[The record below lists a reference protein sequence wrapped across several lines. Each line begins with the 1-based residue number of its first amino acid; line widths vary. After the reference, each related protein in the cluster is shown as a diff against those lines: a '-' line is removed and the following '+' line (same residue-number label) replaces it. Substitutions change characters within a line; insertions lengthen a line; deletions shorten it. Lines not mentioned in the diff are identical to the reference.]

1 VIREVFVTLSALAGL
16 IAEEPGAGQTGD
28 SGGDS
33 IVNVGKIYPAVA
45 EEAWSATTGLAA
57 SRV

>member
-45 EEAWSATTGLAA
+45 EEG
-57 SRV
+57 